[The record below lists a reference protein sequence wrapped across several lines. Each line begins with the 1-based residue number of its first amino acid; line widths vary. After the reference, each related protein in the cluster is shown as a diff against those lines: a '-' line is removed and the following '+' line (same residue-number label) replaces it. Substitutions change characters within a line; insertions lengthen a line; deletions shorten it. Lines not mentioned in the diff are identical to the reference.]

1 MIKVFITVCFL
12 NPVGYWDNC
21 TTYTSTDTIETEE
34 QCQDKIDEF
43 IKLVE
48 SYVLVPYRVKGKCSK
63 VKGEN
68 I

>member
-48 SYVLVPYRVKGKCSK
+48 SYVR
-63 VKGEN
+63 
-68 I
+68 IFFF

>member
-1 MIKVFITVCFL
+1 VIKVFITVCFL

-21 TTYTSTDTIETEE
+21 TTYTSTDEVKTKAE
-34 QCQDKIDEF
+34 CQDKIDKF
-43 IKLVE
+43 IELVE

-63 VKGEN
+63 LKGEN